1 MNSIGEACNDLK
13 KEYDDCFNAW
23 FSEHFLKG
31 RTNDSVCAPLFKVYQ
46 HCVKVRSYILQ
57 CFRFLILFSFKKA
70 MKEHNLD
77 FNDVKKDL
85 LGTEHERKPPL
96 EEKNSK
102 S

>member
-13 KEYDDCFNAW
+13 KEYDDCFNSW

-46 HCVKVRSYILQ
+46 HCVK
-57 CFRFLILFSFKKA
+57 KA

-77 FNDVKKDL
+77 YNEVKKDL
-85 LGTEHERKPPL
+85 LGTEHEKKPPS
-96 EEKNSK
+96 EHKSSK